1 MYKTTLNQLIHEEL
15 TISGEVQQEV
25 LNVWKEI
32 ETCVP
37 DIKTED
43 YTDYDYKSHNEVKY
57 EGVKYGSYTKKVYIF
72 NEKVT
77 LFLNLYNFVSKQYY
91 EKYKETINVFK
102 ASSVY
107 QNKLRWLIITIPMI
121 SGTII
126 YKDFLK
132 ENLQHELEHLFQG
145 KHGSNNIIIPNS
157 EYTKA
162 LSLLGNE
169 DKQVSDIALIIYLSN
184 TSEQDAFVNGMYSYL
199 MSQEEPMIQI
209 KWSCVKNSD
218 AYLHLM
224 TVKNM
229 ITKLENADEE
239 LNSKCKK
246 YFDLSCYEVLK
257 IAKSV
262 EFRFVRKI
270 GKALSKYYKDIRD
283 KYKIMESYSGKF
295 KIKPNYFTF

>member
-1 MYKTTLNQLIHEEL
+1 MYKTTFNQLLHEEL

-32 ETCVP
+32 EICIP

-57 EGVKYGSYTKKVYIF
+57 DRVKYG
-72 NEKVT
+72 
-77 LFLNLYNFVSKQYY
+77 
-91 EKYKETINVFK
+91 
-102 ASSVY
+102 SSVY
-107 QNKLRWLIITIPMI
+107 QNKLHWLIITIPMI
-121 SGTII
+121 SGKII

-145 KHGSNNIIIPNS
+145 KHGSNNIILPNS
-157 EYTKA
+157 EYSKA

-169 DKQVSDIALIIYLSN
+169 DKQISDIALIIYLSN

-229 ITKLENADEE
+229 ITKLENVDEE

-270 GKALSKYYKDIRD
+270 GKALSKYHKDIRD